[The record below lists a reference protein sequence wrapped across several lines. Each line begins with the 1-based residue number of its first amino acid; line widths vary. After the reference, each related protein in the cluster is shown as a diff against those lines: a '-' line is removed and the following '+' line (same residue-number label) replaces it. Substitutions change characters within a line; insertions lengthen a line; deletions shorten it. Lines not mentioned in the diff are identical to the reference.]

1 MHFVKDSLAKLLA
14 QEDLAVEHRS
24 VETAQFNVETR
35 VLSLP
40 IWQTDIKIVD
50 AMIAHEVGHALY
62 TPNDWSFEGR
72 IPMQFVNVVEDI
84 RVEKLMKRRY
94 GGISKTFFKGYS
106 ELHNQ
111 DFFSINGKNVSGMN
125 LADRLNLHYKI
136 GAFVKIPFSA
146 EEAIFVERAK
156 FIESFEDALDLAED
170 LYKFCKDFAEK
181 QQQQQQEAPTQGS
194 PDGTGEDQVVSEG
207 ISDPEPKM
215 QPGEGNE
222 EVGEGEDEELEDE
235 GLDYDDHT
243 VGQKPSEDDSL
254 DSGLEVETQKSMSD
268 ALQDVAKKTQNEY
281 EEYQYLEA
289 PKVDYKKFI
298 VPNKEVWHHCEEVWN
313 ERGYV
318 AENFAIC
325 DTDFKTFK
333 QSSNQ
338 EVNYLVKE
346 FECRKS
352 ADAYARATT
361 SRTGVLDTTKLHTY
375 RYNEDL
381 FKKVTT
387 LAEGKNHGLIFILDW
402 SGSMSNVLLDTY
414 KQLCNLVWFCKKVNI
429 PFDVYAFTNNWYS
442 RDKNIDEYGRF
453 NPPPR
458 HHSRE
463 ENQFEVESTFNLMNI
478 LTSSV
483 RNVEIDRQLK
493 TFWRLVSSIDPQG
506 RYDCAFQWPNSC
518 GLSGT
523 PLNEALITLSTL
535 IPKFQKRHNVQKLQV
550 ITLTDGESQG
560 LKYNVVFKP
569 RYEEG
574 EPYLG
579 QRTCMYNTTFIRDRQ
594 TGRTYKVEN
603 DYHELTTALLRQLR
617 DRFPESNFI
626 GIRVMDGREA
636 GGFVRKYLY
645 WEYDKCAAVMEEWR
659 RNKSLSLTN
668 VGYNKYFGL
677 NSSTLSQTSDFEVQ
691 EDATKSQIKSAFKKS
706 LNAKKMNKKVLG
718 EFMQLIA

>member
-136 GAFVKIPFSA
+136 GAFVNIPFSA

-170 LYKFCKDFAEK
+170 LYKFCKDAAEK
-181 QQQQQQEAPTQGS
+181 QKEQEQEVPAQES
-194 PDGTGEDQVVSEG
+194 PDGEQVVSE
-207 ISDPEPKM
+207 DTPEPKSAM
-215 QPGEGNE
+215 DSEDGEETDDDELQDGDQTVE
-222 EVGEGEDEELEDE
+222 EKDFEEDSLED
-235 GLDYDDHT
+235 
-243 VGQKPSEDDSL
+243 
-254 DSGLEVETQKSMSD
+254 LEVETQSSMTD
-268 ALQDVAKKTQNEY
+268 ALKDVAKQTQNEY

-289 PKVDYKKFI
+289 PEVDYKKFI
-298 VPNKEVWHHCEEVWN
+298 VSNKEVWHHCDEVWK

-318 AENFAIC
+318 PENFANC
-325 DTDFKTFK
+325 DSEYKTFK
-333 QSSNQ
+333 QTSNQ

-381 FKKVTT
+381 FKKVTN
-387 LAEGKNHGLIFILDW
+387 LQEGKNHTLIFNVDW
-402 SGSMSNVLLDTY
+402 SGSMGDCLLATV
-414 KQLCNLVWFCKKVNI
+414 KQVISLVSFCRKVNI
-429 PFDVYAFTNNWYS
+429 DYRVYAFTDGWRQSLVHGDYNLEADKLWIHPDFAFLELLRSDTNN
-442 RDKNIDEYGRF
+442 
-453 NPPPR
+453 
-458 HHSRE
+458 
-463 ENQFEVESTFNLMNI
+463 STHERQ
-478 LTSSV
+478 V
-483 RNVEIDRQLK
+483 RNLFRVAYAMDRGK
-493 TFWRLVSSIDPQG
+493 YPRFAIPRKF
-506 RYDCAFQWPNSC
+506 A
-518 GLSGT
+518 LSGT
-523 PLNEALITLSTL
+523 PLNECVLAMFDIA
-535 IPKFQKRHNVQKLQV
+535 PMVKRETKCQKLH
-550 ITLTDGESQG
+550 IINLTDGEGNPMYCSKKVSYRDGETHVLRRPIHSQC
-560 LKYNVVFKP
+560 VF
-569 RYEEG
+569 
-574 EPYLG
+574 
-579 QRTCMYNTTFIRDRQ
+579 RDRKC
-594 TGRTYKVEN
+594 GKTYKFHDSVYRQTETYVEN
-603 DYHELTTALLRQLR
+603 FR
-617 DRFPESNFI
+617 DRFPEIEIIS
-626 GIRVMDGREA
+626 IRLLPARDWKRFANYYIDHEHRQDA
-636 GGFVRKYLY
+636 DTQWK
-645 WEYDKCAAVMEEWR
+645 K
-659 RNKSLSLTN
+659 NKNYIDNYTN
-668 VGYNKYFGL
+668 YSISYILKTETID
-677 NSSTLSQTSDFEVQ
+677 SSTEFDVS
-691 EDATKSQIKSAFKKS
+691 EDASKAQIRNAFKKS
-706 LNAKKMNKKVLG
+706 LGGKKANKQILSSFIK
-718 EFMQLIA
+718 QIA

>member
-381 FKKVTT
+381 FKKVTN
-387 LAEGKNHGLIFILDW
+387 LQEGKNHTLIFNLDW
-402 SGSMSNVLLDTY
+402 SGSMGDCLLATV
-414 KQLCNLVWFCKKVNI
+414 KQLISLVSFCRKVNI
-429 PFDVYAFTNNWYS
+429 EYRVYAFTDGWRQS
-442 RDKNIDEYGRF
+442 LLAGD
-453 NPPPR
+453 
-458 HHSRE
+458 
-463 ENQFEVESTFNLMNI
+463 FNLEADKLWIHPDFALLELLRSDTNNS
-478 LTSSV
+478 THERQV
-483 RNVEIDRQLK
+483 RSLYRVAYAMDRGK
-493 TFWRLVSSIDPQG
+493 YPRFTIPRKF
-506 RYDCAFQWPNSC
+506 A
-518 GLSGT
+518 LSGT
-523 PLNEALITLSTL
+523 PLNECVLGMFDIAPMVKKET
-535 IPKFQKRHNVQKLQV
+535 KCQKLH
-550 ITLTDGESQG
+550 IINLTDGEGNPMYCS
-560 LKYNVVFKP
+560 KKVSY
-569 RYEEG
+569 RDG
-574 EPYLG
+574 ETHILRRPIHNHCVL
-579 QRTCMYNTTFIRDRQ
+579 RDRKC
-594 TGRTYKVEN
+594 GKTYKF
-603 DYHELTTALLRQLR
+603 HESAYRQTETYVQNFR
-617 DRFPESNFI
+617 DRFPEIEIIS
-626 GIRVMDGREA
+626 IRLLPARDWKRFANYYIDWEHRPDADTQWKKNKNYIDTHTDYSISYIIKTEA
-636 GGFVRKYLY
+636 I
-645 WEYDKCAAVMEEWR
+645 D
-659 RNKSLSLTN
+659 
-668 VGYNKYFGL
+668 
-677 NSSTLSQTSDFEVQ
+677 SSTEFDVSD
-691 EDATKSQIKSAFKKS
+691 DASKAQIRNAFKKS
-706 LNAKKMNKKVLG
+706 LGGKKANKQILSSFIK
-718 EFMQLIA
+718 QIA